1 MAPQGDAPGRVAGR
15 QCGVPAEEPPPNME
29 EDMSEATASTV
40 AGVAP
45 PEATTSPTATGRVRR
60 MAAPVAL
67 FVGSVAAIGGMTLH
81 AEGLADEAYVRTIES
96 QPGQWLSSHLAL
108 GLGMALLALGI
119 TSVLR
124 LVEGRD
130 ARTAVVGTVVSAVG
144 AALMSLGDLAHGV
157 VAYALVGHLNAAS
170 SLAAQEAY
178 FANPAIM
185 ILSMAGMFLPLGL
198 LILGVGLFRARIV
211 PRWLAIL
218 VAVSPIAIQAA
229 MASGPDMV
237 AFGLPFVVA
246 MGALARETAR
256 A

>member
-1 MAPQGDAPGRVAGR
+1 MSATTAP
-15 QCGVPAEEPPPNME
+15 
-29 EDMSEATASTV
+29 TV
-40 AGVAP
+40 AGGTSSAT
-45 PEATTSPTATGRVRR
+45 ATTPTTPGGIRHL
-60 MAAPVAL
+60 AAPVAL
-67 FVGSVAAIGGMTLH
+67 VAGSVATIGGMALH
-81 AEGLADEAYVRTIES
+81 AEGLPSEAYVRSVES
-96 QPGQWLSSHLAL
+96 QPGQWLTSHLAL

-124 LVEGRD
+124 LLEGRA
-130 ARTAVVGTVVSAVG
+130 ARTAVVGTVVAAVG

-157 VAYALVGHLNAAS
+157 VAYALAGHLDAAS

-198 LILGVGLFRARIV
+198 LVLGVGLYRARIV
-211 PRWLAIL
+211 PRWLAIT